1 MSAPREAVT
10 TLSFVDQ
17 YCSLYQDLFPDVRS
31 FERFKLL
38 HVGLISEIP
47 RKSLPA
53 IANAVGLPNGQCLHH
68 FLSKSPWNVEVCRQR
83 RLSILKKALQG
94 RSFIVCIDETAD
106 KKKGHTTD
114 YIARQYI
121 SKLGKVD
128 TGIVSVNA
136 YGVLDGIT
144 FPLLCEVF
152 KPRLRLKA
160 MDGYQT
166 KPQLA
171 LQLIRTLKQLRFPF
185 HLVVVDS
192 LDRESSELLEGLLA
206 LDLDFVV
213 SIRAGQ
219 GGLRG
224 PGQRVR
230 YTTWEPFDRCFT
242 DRRRE
247 IRHICEIIFG
257 RRRDIRYYQITTDPA
272 TMPEESTWFAM
283 TNLVQAPLQEV
294 ANIYVMQMRIEY
306 GFGQSRQELGW
317 ADFRVTSYA
326 EIERWWEMVSSAY
339 LMVSLQAD
347 MLSRAQPSVV
357 VQCGMK

>member
-10 TLSFVDQ
+10 TLGFVDQ
-17 YCSLYQDLFPDVRS
+17 YCNLYHDLFPDVRS

-38 HVGLISEIP
+38 HVGLISAIP

-68 FLSKSPWNVEVCRQR
+68 FLSKSPWNVEACRQR

-94 RSFIVCIDETAD
+94 RSFIVCIDETGD
-106 KKKGHTTD
+106 KKKGNTTD
-114 YIARQYI
+114 YVARQYI

-136 YGVLDGIT
+136 YGVLEGIT

-192 LDRESSELLEGLLA
+192 LYRESSEFLEGLLA

-213 SIRAGQ
+213 AIRATQ
-219 GGLRG
+219 GVLLG

-230 YTTWEPFDRCFT
+230 YTTWKPFDHCFT
-242 DRRRE
+242 DGRRE
-247 IRHICEIIFG
+247 IRYICEIIFG
-257 RRRDIRYYQITTDPA
+257 QRRDIRYYQITTDPA
-272 TMPEESTWFAM
+272 TMPKESTWFAM
-283 TNLVQAPLQEV
+283 TNLAQAPLQEV
-294 ANIYVMQMRIEY
+294 ANIYGLPMWIEY
-306 GFGQSRQELGW
+306 GFKQSKQALGW
-317 ADFRVTSYA
+317 ADFRMTSYA

-347 MLSRAQPSVV
+347 MLTRAQPSVV
-357 VQCGMK
+357 VQCDME